1 MNKTGPQL
9 LTISSRPLRFTPERI
24 GQIKNLVERGYSRD
38 EIAELLNLSVGSL
51 QVACSRFGISL
62 RRAVLD
68 NGVGLR
74 QRGGQI
80 RYGAGLNHG
89 LDSSTSSQPPPP
101 QHEED
106 LHHLRQSHAAT
117 EHREADSAIFTIRIR
132 YKGEERTTE
141 LPLTKAVIDRLAL
154 EADLHH
160 LRIDELVSKLIIKTM
175 KKGLLQLVL
184 DL

>member
-1 MNKTGPQL
+1 MDKTGPQL
-9 LTISSRPLRFTPERI
+9 LTISSRPLRVTPERI
-24 GQIKNLVERGYSRD
+24 GQIKNLVERGYSRE
-38 EIAELLNLSVGSL
+38 EIAELLNLSVDSL

-62 RRAVLD
+62 RRAVLG

-74 QRGGQI
+74 QRSGQI
-80 RYGAGLNHG
+80 GAGLNHG
-89 LDSSTSSQPPPP
+89 SDNSTSSQPPLP
-101 QHEED
+101 QQEED
-106 LHHLRQSHAAT
+106 LHHLRQIHAAAQ
-117 EHREADSAIFTIRIR
+117 HREADSALFTIRIR

-160 LRIDELVSKLIIKTM
+160 VRIDELVSKLIIKTM